1 MNVRVYADTE
11 AIGTA
16 GATLFAATVIAKP
29 DCVFGLATGSTPVPT
44 YRKMAELYR
53 AGAVDYSRVTT
64 FNLDEYVGLG
74 HEHDQSYYYFMHDN
88 LFQHINI
95 PEESIHVLSGTADDL
110 EKECADY
117 DAMIGRS
124 GGIDLQILG
133 IGRNGHI
140 AFNEPTTVF
149 PPKTHIVDLTE
160 STIDANKRFFA
171 DVRDVPR
178 QALTMG
184 IGSIMKARAILIIA
198 TGADKAQA
206 VKDMIQGPVDPQC
219 PASILQLHPDVTVM
233 LDAPAASLL
242 G

>member
-44 YRKMAELYR
+44 YRKMAELYQ

-117 DAMIGRS
+117 DAMIDRA

-171 DVRDVPR
+171 DVRGRSP
-178 QALTMG
+178 
-184 IGSIMKARAILIIA
+184 S
-198 TGADKAQA
+198 GADHGNR
-206 VKDMIQGPVDPQC
+206 VDHEGPG
-219 PASILQLHPDVTVM
+219 HPDYCHR
-233 LDAPAASLL
+233 
-242 G
+242 GG

>member
-53 AGAVDYSRVTT
+53 AGAVDYSRV
-64 FNLDEYVGLG
+64 
-74 HEHDQSYYYFMHDN
+74 SYYYFMHDN

-117 DAMIGRS
+117 DAMIDRA

>member
-44 YRKMAELYR
+44 YRKMAELYQ

-117 DAMIGRS
+117 DAMIDRA

-133 IGRNGHI
+133 IAHYG
-140 AFNEPTTVF
+140 F
-149 PPKTHIVDLTE
+149 PPEDPYRG
-160 STIDANKRFFA
+160 SD
-171 DVRDVPR
+171 R
-178 QALTMG
+178 QHHRRQQTVLRRCKG
-184 IGSIMKARAILIIA
+184 RSPS
-198 TGADKAQA
+198 GADHGNR
-206 VKDMIQGPVDPQC
+206 VDHEGPG
-219 PASILQLHPDVTVM
+219 HPDYCHR
-233 LDAPAASLL
+233 
-242 G
+242 GG